1 VKQAALSIHKL
12 NVSVRSATGVANV
25 VQGISFD
32 LAAGEVLALVGESGC
47 GKTKTA
53 EAIMR
58 LIPHDVGRAQAD
70 AIELNGVNLEALP
83 EKRMR
88 EIRGREISMV
98 FQEPLTALD
107 PVFTIGNQLS
117 SVYRRHRAQSKR
129 KALAS
134 SVEMLDRV
142 GIADSRRIMKSYP
155 HQLSGGMRQRV
166 MVSMAMACQPR
177 VLIADE
183 PTTALDVTTQAQVLS
198 QLVGLCQE
206 SGTSILLIT
215 HDLGIV
221 AQYCDRALVMLRGR
235 IVEEA
240 GVTELFNEPQ
250 HPYSRELLAACPG
263 AAAL

>member
-1 VKQAALSIHKL
+1 VKQAALSIHNL
-12 NVSVRSATGVANV
+12 SVSVRSANGVADV

-58 LIPHDVGRAQAD
+58 LIPHDVGQVQAD
-70 AIELNGVNLEALP
+70 VIGLNGVNLEALP

-88 EIRGREISMV
+88 EIRGQEISMV

-117 SVYRRHRAQSKR
+117 SVYRRHRGQPKR

-134 SVEMLDRV
+134 SVEMLDRL

-198 QLVGLCQE
+198 QLVGLGHE

-240 GVTELFNEPQ
+240 AVIDLFNGPQ
-250 HPYSRELLAACPG
+250 HPYTRELLAACPG
-263 AAAL
+263 AAAP

>member
-1 VKQAALSIHKL
+1 MKQAALSIHNL
-12 NVSVRSATGVANV
+12 SVSVRSANGVADV

-32 LAAGEVLALVGESGC
+32 IAAGEVLALVGESGC

-58 LIPHDVGRAQAD
+58 LIPHDVGQVQAD
-70 AIELNGVNLEALP
+70 VIGLNGVNLEALP

-88 EIRGREISMV
+88 DIRGQEISMV

-117 SVYRRHRAQSKR
+117 SVYRRHRGQPKR

-155 HQLSGGMRQRV
+155 QQLSGGMRQRV

-198 QLVGLCQE
+198 QLVGLGHE

-240 GVTELFNEPQ
+240 GVTELFSGPQ
-250 HPYSRELLAACPG
+250 HPYTRELLAACPG
-263 AAAL
+263 AAIL

>member
-166 MVSMAMACQPR
+166 MVSMAMACRPR